1 MAKKTAAA
9 PEVSAVPETT
19 NAPLSI
25 ETRLRE
31 IFGDVTDEQ
40 IVKAVEAFGQCSTRK
55 ISKRQFKKWRVIST
69 TFGPKTPLQMQQAV
83 MCVESADP
91 VDMKTWAERLAAYE
105 GFKTNQ
111 PVERIIAFYKARM
124 IAEGLV
130 EAVAE

>member
-9 PEVSAVPETT
+9 PVAPESVVVNTNESLNVRLSAIVGVEL
-19 NAPLSI
+19 N
-25 ETRLRE
+25 
-31 IFGDVTDEQ
+31 DEQ
-40 IVKAVEAFGQCSTRK
+40 VAGVKALFAK
-55 ISKRQFKKWRVIST
+55 APSKRQFKKWRVIST

>member
-1 MAKKTAAA
+1 MAKKNAAA
-9 PEVSAVPETT
+9 PEVSAVPAT
-19 NAPLSI
+19 ALSLNEAI
-25 ETRLRE
+25 KAIVGVE
-31 IFGDVTDEQ
+31 VTDEQ
-40 IVKAVEAFGQCSTRK
+40 VVAVKALFAK
-55 ISKRQFKKWRVIST
+55 APSKRQFKKWRVIST

-91 VDMKTWAERLAAYE
+91 IDMKVWTERLTSYE